1 MTDPIVN
8 DVLAAAT
15 AVRVADRTADGP
27 RLAVLDPATGQAYT
41 EVTTGSGADASAA
54 LDVARRALPAWAGT
68 PPQARSAA
76 LRAIAADVETLAA
89 EREWPALITRET
101 GKRLAEST
109 AELGLTVAY
118 FRIMADLLDR
128 QETERLSV
136 VPGIAHR
143 VTARPAGVA
152 AVLTPWNFPVSIPAR
167 KIAPALAAGCPVLFK
182 PSELSPLSS
191 VVLASVVERHV
202 PAGVL
207 STVLGAPG
215 DVVDP
220 WLADPA
226 VGVVSFTGSTRVGRL
241 VAAAAAPRFLR
252 TVMEL
257 GGCAPF
263 LVLPDADPQAAAQTL
278 LVAKYRNNGQSC
290 IAANQ
295 VLVAREVAAEF
306 TEAFVAATGKMVV
319 GDPTDPATDL
329 GPLAPA
335 GDPARMAAL
344 VDEAVAKGARRISG
358 GALPDRGHFAPA
370 TVLLDAP
377 VHARVMTDEIF
388 GPIAPVH
395 VYDDLDDA
403 LALHRATGYGLA
415 GYVCGTDLDR
425 AHAVAERLR
434 AGIVGINTG
443 TPNTPWIPFGG
454 VADSGLGYEGGR
466 PGLEAFQTF
475 LSVGAKAQV

>member
-1 MTDPIVN
+1 MTDTIVN
-8 DVLAAAT
+8 DILTAAT
-15 AVRVADRTADGP
+15 AVRIAGRTASGP
-27 RLAVLDPATGQAYT
+27 RLAVLDPSTGEPFT
-41 EVTTGSGADASAA
+41 EVSTGNGADAAAA
-54 LDVARRALPAWAGT
+54 LDGAQRALPVWAST
-68 PPQARSAA
+68 PQAARSAA
-76 LRAIAADVETLAA
+76 LRAIAADVEALAG
-89 EREWPALITRET
+89 ERDWPALITRET
-101 GKRLAEST
+101 GKRLAESA

-128 QETERLSV
+128 QEAERLSV
-136 VPGIAHR
+136 VPGIDHR

-182 PSELSPLSS
+182 PSELAPLSS
-191 VVLASVVERHV
+191 MVLAAIVERHV
-202 PAGVL
+202 PAGAM
-207 STVLGAPG
+207 STALGTPA

-220 WLADPA
+220 WLADKS

-263 LVLPDADPQAAAQTL
+263 FVLPDADPQAAAQTL

-306 TEAFVAATGKMVV
+306 TEAFVAATEKMVL
-319 GDPTDPATDL
+319 GLPTDPATDL

-335 GDPARMAAL
+335 ADPARMASL
-344 VDEAVAKGARRISG
+344 VEEAVSKGARKVTSG
-358 GALPDRGHFAPA
+358 AVPEKGHFAPA
-370 TVLLDAP
+370 TVLQDPPLDS
-377 VHARVMTDEIF
+377 RVMTEEIF
-388 GPIAPVH
+388 GPIAPIH

-403 LALHRATGYGLA
+403 LALHHATGYGLA
-415 GYVCGTDLDR
+415 GYVCSADLDR
-425 AHAVAERLR
+425 AHAVADRLS

-443 TPNTPWIPFGG
+443 TPNTPWVPFGG
-454 VADSGLGYEGGR
+454 VKDSGLGYEGGR

>member
-1 MTDPIVN
+1 MTDPVVN
-8 DVLAAAT
+8 DIRSAAT
-15 AVRVADRTADGP
+15 AVRVAGRSAGGP
-27 RLAVLDPATGQAYT
+27 PLAVLDPATGDPFT
-41 EVTTGSGADASAA
+41 EVATGDRADAAAA
-54 LDVARRALPAWAGT
+54 LTLARQALPVWAGT
-68 PPQARSAA
+68 PQAARSAA

-89 EREWPALITRET
+89 QPEWAALITRET

-109 AELGLTVAY
+109 AELGLTVGY

-128 QETERLSV
+128 QQAEQLSV
-136 VPGIAHR
+136 VPGITHR
-143 VTARPAGVA
+143 VSTRAAGVA
-152 AVLTPWNFPVSIPAR
+152 VVLTPWNFPVSIPAR

-182 PSELSPLSS
+182 PSELTPLSS
-191 VVLASVVERHV
+191 MVLAAVVERHL

-207 STVLGAPG
+207 STVLGTPT

-241 VAAAAAPRFLR
+241 VASATAPRFLP
-252 TVMEL
+252 TVLEL

-278 LVAKYRNNGQSC
+278 LVAKFRNNGQSC

-295 VLVAREVAAEF
+295 VLAARAVAAEF
-306 TEAFVAATGKMVV
+306 TEAFVAAVEKMVV
-319 GDPTDPATDL
+319 GRPTDPATDL

-335 GDPARMAAL
+335 ADPARMAAL
-344 VDEAVAKGARRISG
+344 VDEAVGRGARRVTSG
-358 GALPDRGHFAPA
+358 VVPGRGHFAPA
-370 TVLLDAP
+370 TVLLDVP
-377 VHARVMTDEIF
+377 VDSRVMTDEIF
-388 GPIAPVH
+388 GPIAPIH

-403 LALHRATGYGLA
+403 LALHHATGYGLA

-425 AHAVAERLR
+425 AHAVAERLH
-434 AGIVGINTG
+434 AGIVGINTA

-454 VADSGLGYEGGR
+454 LRDSGLGYEGGR
-466 PGLEAFQTF
+466 PGLAAFQTY
-475 LSVGAKAQV
+475 LSVGTKAQG